1 MEPLS
6 WYLQISTLRE
16 ACILVQKA
24 GTPPGCVNPEQKI
37 RGLQRYKP
45 PQYMSFL
52 LPKDYLQDKNLPQ
65 INKTLTLHLLKCNSE
80 KRAFHLYIHK
90 HMHTHTDKWS
100 TLLFP
105 LHFIYIFTQ
114 IYTHAHIYFRHACMY
129 IYVYYLFLKQMMISH
144 QYLGKYTAKT
154 SV

>member
-37 RGLQRYKP
+37 RGLQRHKP

-100 TLLFP
+100 TLPITFY
-105 LHFIYIFTQ
+105 IYI
-114 IYTHAHIYFRHACMY
+114 YTNIHTCAYILQACMHVY
-129 IYVYYLFLKQMMISH
+129 ICLLPIFETNDDFSSIFRKVHS
-144 QYLGKYTAKT
+144 
-154 SV
+154 